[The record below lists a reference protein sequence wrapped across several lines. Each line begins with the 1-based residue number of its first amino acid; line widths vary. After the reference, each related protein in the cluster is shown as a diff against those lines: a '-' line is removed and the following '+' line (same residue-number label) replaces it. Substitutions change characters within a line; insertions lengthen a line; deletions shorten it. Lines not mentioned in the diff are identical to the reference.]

1 MELAIKLEHYQ
12 KKYGDFTAVHD
23 LNLEV
28 QAGEIFGFLGPNGAG
43 KTTTIKMLMGI
54 LSPTL
59 GNGSIFGQEI
69 VTQRVALK
77 KIIGYLPDDPVF
89 YDFLSGEELLRFVGS
104 MHGLQGQELNQKV
117 SDWFRDFDLLEA
129 RHEFAVKYSTG
140 MKKKL
145 ALGMATIHNPKLLIL
160 DEPTAGL
167 DPVASRKLQQW
178 IVDYAKKGNTVFLSS
193 HLLDMVQ
200 KLCHR
205 VAIIHDGRI
214 AALGTPEELQDKLS
228 KGGSL
233 EDVFIQI
240 ATTDSGTP

>member
-28 QAGEIFGFLGPNGAG
+28 KAGEIFGFLGPNGAG

-54 LSPTL
+54 LSPTN

-104 MHGLQGQELNQKV
+104 MHGIQAQELDQIV

-129 RHEFAVKYSTG
+129 RHVFAVKYSTG

-178 IVDYAKKGNTVFLSS
+178 IIDYAQKGNTVFLSS
-193 HLLDMVQ
+193 HLMDMVQ

-214 AALGTPEELQDKLS
+214 AAIGTPEELQEKLS
-228 KGGSL
+228 KDGSL

-240 ATTDSGTP
+240 ATADSGIP

>member
-1 MELAIKLEHYQ
+1 MDLAIKLEHYQ

-54 LSPTL
+54 LSPTD

-104 MHGLQGQELNQKV
+104 MHGLQSQELDRRV
-117 SDWFRDFDLLEA
+117 ADWFRDFDLLEA

-178 IVDYAKKGNTVFLSS
+178 IIDYANKGNTVFLSS
-193 HLLDMVQ
+193 HLMDMVQ

-214 AALGTPEELQDKLS
+214 AAIGTPEELKEKLS

-240 ATTDSGTP
+240 ATADSGTP

>member
-1 MELAIKLEHYQ
+1 MDLAIKLEHYQ

-54 LSPTL
+54 LSPTD

-104 MHGLQGQELNQKV
+104 MHGLQAQELDRRV
-117 SDWFRDFDLLEA
+117 ADWFRDFDLLEA

-178 IVDYAKKGNTVFLSS
+178 IIDYANKGNTVFLSS
-193 HLLDMVQ
+193 HLMDMVQ
-200 KLCHR
+200 K
-205 VAIIHDGRI
+205 
-214 AALGTPEELQDKLS
+214 
-228 KGGSL
+228 
-233 EDVFIQI
+233 
-240 ATTDSGTP
+240 

>member
-54 LSPTL
+54 LSPTH

-104 MHGLQGQELNQKV
+104 MHGLQGQDLDQKV

-178 IVDYAKKGNTVFLSS
+178 IVDYAKRGNTVFLSS
-193 HLLDMVQ
+193 HLMDMVQ

-214 AALGTPEELQDKLS
+214 AAIGTPEELQEKRS

-240 ATTDSGTP
+240 ATADSGTP

>member
-1 MELAIKLEHYQ
+1 MDLAIKLEHYQ

-54 LSPTL
+54 LSPTD

-104 MHGLQGQELNQKV
+104 MHGLQAQELDRRV
-117 SDWFRDFDLLEA
+117 ADWFRDFDLLEA

-178 IVDYAKKGNTVFLSS
+178 IIDYANKGNTVFLSS
-193 HLLDMVQ
+193 HLMDMVQ

-214 AALGTPEELQDKLS
+214 AAIGTPEELKEKLS

-240 ATTDSGTP
+240 ATADSGTP